1 MSLGGPAPTDGVD
14 QQSELYKTLAA
25 EYGDDPEMIQGIIM
39 SMQASELDQ
48 LTVPDEPGADADPAQ
63 VVNIQLRMPDGTKLV
78 RKFLRSNTI
87 GDIMNF
93 VKKSK
98 QGLTSVKFVTAFPK
112 KVLEDASLTIG
123 DAKFSKQEALNVD
136 AH

>member
-1 MSLGGPAPTDGVD
+1 
-14 QQSELYKTLAA
+14 
-25 EYGDDPEMIQGIIM
+25 MIQGIIM
-39 SMQASELDQ
+39 SMQASEIEQ
-48 LTVPDEPGADADPAQ
+48 LSVPDEPGADADPAQ

-112 KVLEDASLTIG
+112 KVLEDASQTIG
-123 DAKFSKQEALNVD
+123 DAKFGKQEALNVD